1 MERTNRAVTSRKSR
15 INAQSARGMYVDG
28 NTVRRLQE
36 VPARSREMTEA
47 QIAKR
52 KKISRPASQSEKRRQ
67 QLSKEAQRNREK
79 AKSMGRGFVVFP
91 AVVSVAVLFCCV
103 NYLQLKSELTGKIKT
118 VASLETELSQIKEDN
133 NAYESQVT
141 SDVDLNTIKKLAIG
155 RLGMNYPKDDQKKT
169 YTMPSNSYVRQYQE
183 VPESKR

>member
-1 MERTNRAVTSRKSR
+1 MERTNRAVTSRKNR
-15 INAQSARGMYVDG
+15 TNARNARGMYVDG
-28 NTVRRLQE
+28 NVVRRLQE
-36 VPARSREMTEA
+36 VPARPYQAPGAQTARRVRENMPE
-47 QIAKR
+47 
-52 KKISRPASQSEKRRQ
+52 RPAAQ
-67 QLSKEAQRNREK
+67 QRNREK
-79 AKSMGRGFVVFP
+79 AKSMGRGFVVFL

-169 YTMPSNSYVRQYQE
+169 YTMPSNSYVRQYQD
-183 VPESKR
+183 VH

>member
-1 MERTNRAVTSRKSR
+1 MERTNRAVTSRKNR
-15 INAQSARGMYVDG
+15 TNARNARGMYVDG
-28 NTVRRLQE
+28 NAVRRLQE
-36 VPARSREMTEA
+36 VPARPYQAPGVQTARRVRENMPE
-47 QIAKR
+47 
-52 KKISRPASQSEKRRQ
+52 RPAAHPR
-67 QLSKEAQRNREK
+67 QLSREAQRNREK
-79 AKSMGRGFVVFP
+79 AKSMGRGFVVFL

-141 SDVDLNTIKKLAIG
+141 SNVDLNTIKKLAIG
-155 RLGMNYPKDDQKKT
+155 RLVMNYPKDDQKKT

>member
-1 MERTNRAVTSRKSR
+1 MERTNRAVTSRKNR
-15 INAQSARGMYVDG
+15 TNARNARGMYVDG
-28 NTVRRLQE
+28 NAVRRLQE
-36 VPARSREMTEA
+36 VPARPYQAPGAQTARRVRENMPE
-47 QIAKR
+47 
-52 KKISRPASQSEKRRQ
+52 RPAAQPR
-67 QLSKEAQRNREK
+67 QLSREAQRNREK
-79 AKSMGRGFVVFP
+79 AKSMGRGFVVFL

-155 RLGMNYPKDDQKKT
+155 RLGMNYPNDDQKKT

>member
-1 MERTNRAVTSRKSR
+1 MERTNRAVTSRKNR
-15 INAQSARGMYVDG
+15 TNARNARGMYVDG
-28 NTVRRLQE
+28 NAVRRLQE
-36 VPARSREMTEA
+36 VPARPYQAPGAQTARRVRENMPE
-47 QIAKR
+47 
-52 KKISRPASQSEKRRQ
+52 RPAAQPR
-67 QLSKEAQRNREK
+67 QLSREAQRNREK
-79 AKSMGRGFVVFP
+79 AKSMGRGFVVFL

-155 RLGMNYPKDDQKKT
+155 RLGMNYPKDAQKKT
-169 YTMPSNSYVRQYQE
+169 YSMPSNSYVRQYQE

>member
-1 MERTNRAVTSRKSR
+1 MERTNRAVTSRKNR
-15 INAQSARGMYVDG
+15 TNARNARGMYVDG
-28 NTVRRLQE
+28 NAVRRLQE
-36 VPARSREMTEA
+36 VPARPYQAPGVQTARRVRENMPE
-47 QIAKR
+47 
-52 KKISRPASQSEKRRQ
+52 RPAAHPR
-67 QLSKEAQRNREK
+67 QLSREAQRNREK
-79 AKSMGRGFVVFP
+79 AKSMGRGFVVFL

-141 SDVDLNTIKKLAIG
+141 SNVDLNTIKKLAIG
-155 RLGMNYPKDDQKKT
+155 RLGMNYPIDDQKKT

>member
-1 MERTNRAVTSRKSR
+1 MERTNRAVTSRKNR
-15 INAQSARGMYVDG
+15 TNARNARGMYVDG
-28 NTVRRLQE
+28 NAVRRLQE
-36 VPARSREMTEA
+36 VPARPYQAPGVQTARRVRENMPE
-47 QIAKR
+47 
-52 KKISRPASQSEKRRQ
+52 RPAAQPR
-67 QLSKEAQRNREK
+67 QLSREAQRNREK
-79 AKSMGRGFVVFP
+79 AKSMGRGFVVFL

-155 RLGMNYPKDDQKKT
+155 RLGMNYPTDEQKKT
-169 YTMPSNSYVRQYQE
+169 YTMPSNSYVRQYQD
-183 VPESKR
+183 VPETKR

>member
-1 MERTNRAVTSRKSR
+1 MERTNRAVTSRKNR
-15 INAQSARGMYVDG
+15 TNARNARGMYVDG
-28 NTVRRLQE
+28 NAVRRLQE
-36 VPARSREMTEA
+36 VPARPYQAPGVQTARRVRENMPE
-47 QIAKR
+47 
-52 KKISRPASQSEKRRQ
+52 RPAAQPR
-67 QLSKEAQRNREK
+67 QLSREAQRNREK
-79 AKSMGRGFVVFP
+79 AKSMGRGFVVFL

-155 RLGMNYPKDDQKKT
+155 RLGMNYPNDDQKKT

>member
-1 MERTNRAVTSRKSR
+1 MERTNRAVTSRKNR
-15 INAQSARGMYVDG
+15 TNARNARGMYVDG
-28 NTVRRLQE
+28 NAVRRLQE
-36 VPARSREMTEA
+36 VPARPYQAPGVQTARRVRENMLE
-47 QIAKR
+47 
-52 KKISRPASQSEKRRQ
+52 RPAAQPR
-67 QLSKEAQRNREK
+67 QLSREAQRNREK
-79 AKSMGRGFVVFP
+79 AKSMGRGFVVFL

-155 RLGMNYPKDDQKKT
+155 RRGMNYPKDDQKKT

>member
-1 MERTNRAVTSRKSR
+1 MEQKVIYNGQILTLTHFWATGEPCLW
-15 INAQSARGMYVDG
+15 ITDPEQIGMPKM
-28 NTVRRLQE
+28 E
-36 VPARSREMTEA
+36 F
-47 QIAKR
+47 
-52 KKISRPASQSEKRRQ
+52 
-67 QLSKEAQRNREK
+67 
-79 AKSMGRGFVVFP
+79 MGGHPDEYCIF
-91 AVVSVAVLFCCV
+91 
-103 NYLQLKSELTGKIKT
+103 LKNLT
-118 VASLETELSQIKEDN
+118 ETELSQIKEDN

>member
-1 MERTNRAVTSRKSR
+1 MERTNRAVTSRKNR
-15 INAQSARGMYVDG
+15 TNARNARGMYVDG
-28 NTVRRLQE
+28 NAVRRLQE
-36 VPARSREMTEA
+36 VPARPY
-47 QIAKR
+47 Q
-52 KKISRPASQSEKRRQ
+52 
-67 QLSKEAQRNREK
+67 
-79 AKSMGRGFVVFP
+79 AKSMGRGFVVFL

>member
-1 MERTNRAVTSRKSR
+1 MERTNRAVTSRKNR
-15 INAQSARGMYVDG
+15 TNARNARGMYVDG
-28 NTVRRLQE
+28 NAVRRLQE
-36 VPARSREMTEA
+36 VPARPYQAPGVQTARRVRENMLERPVA
-47 QIAKR
+47 QPR
-52 KKISRPASQSEKRRQ
+52 
-67 QLSKEAQRNREK
+67 QLSREAQRNREK
-79 AKSMGRGFVVFP
+79 AKSMGRGFVVFL

-155 RLGMNYPKDDQKKT
+155 RL
-169 YTMPSNSYVRQYQE
+169 
-183 VPESKR
+183 

>member
-1 MERTNRAVTSRKSR
+1 M
-15 INAQSARGMYVDG
+15 
-28 NTVRRLQE
+28 
-36 VPARSREMTEA
+36 
-47 QIAKR
+47 
-52 KKISRPASQSEKRRQ
+52 
-67 QLSKEAQRNREK
+67 
-79 AKSMGRGFVVFP
+79 VFL
-91 AVVSVAVLFCCV
+91 AAVSVAVLFCCV

>member
-1 MERTNRAVTSRKSR
+1 MERTNRAVTSRKNR
-15 INAQSARGMYVDG
+15 TNARNARGMYVDG
-28 NTVRRLQE
+28 NAVRRLQE
-36 VPARSREMTEA
+36 VPARPYQAPGAQTARRVRENMPE
-47 QIAKR
+47 
-52 KKISRPASQSEKRRQ
+52 RPAAQPR
-67 QLSKEAQRNREK
+67 QLSREAQRNREK
-79 AKSMGRGFVVFP
+79 AKSMGRGFVVFL

-155 RLGMNYPKDDQKKT
+155 RLGMNYLKDDQKKT

>member
-1 MERTNRAVTSRKSR
+1 
-15 INAQSARGMYVDG
+15 
-28 NTVRRLQE
+28 
-36 VPARSREMTEA
+36 
-47 QIAKR
+47 
-52 KKISRPASQSEKRRQ
+52 
-67 QLSKEAQRNREK
+67 
-79 AKSMGRGFVVFP
+79 VVFL

-155 RLGMNYPKDDQKKT
+155 RLGMNYPKDDQKDL
-169 YTMPSNSYVRQYQE
+169 YYAE
-183 VPESKR
+183 